1 MKDPAPLIDRSL
13 ALARQVLA
21 RQVLARQ
28 VLARQVLSTRRP
40 QLYTRL

>member
-1 MKDPAPLIDRSL
+1 MKDPAPLIDCSF
-13 ALARQVLA
+13 
-21 RQVLARQ
+21 

>member
-1 MKDPAPLIDRSL
+1 MKDPAPLNDRSL
-13 ALARQVLA
+13 ALARH
-21 RQVLARQ
+21 

>member
-1 MKDPAPLIDRSL
+1 MDPATLIDRSL
-13 ALARQVLA
+13 
-21 RQVLARQ
+21 

>member
-1 MKDPAPLIDRSL
+1 MDPVPLLDRSL
-13 ALARQVLA
+13 
-21 RQVLARQ
+21 

>member
-1 MKDPAPLIDRSL
+1 MDPVPLFDRSL
-13 ALARQVLA
+13 
-21 RQVLARQ
+21 

>member
-1 MKDPAPLIDRSL
+1 MDPAPLIDRSF
-13 ALARQVLA
+13 
-21 RQVLARQ
+21 